1 MEVQHLVRSLGPA
14 LDHHL
19 RTKEG
24 GVGPVLG
31 CGLRLLLVL
40 LLHLLVH
47 LVLEVKSK
55 LTNRPATMKHSII
68 VDQGVGLFEKYAP
81 GCLSTYLGNLFIYQA
96 RESSLVPEGFL
107 TAQFLQKL

>member
-19 RTKEG
+19 RTEEG

-31 CGLRLLLVL
+31 YGLRLLLVL

-47 LVLEVKSK
+47 LVLEVKSE
-55 LTNRPATMKHSII
+55 LTNRPANMTHSIY
-68 VDQGVGLFEKYAP
+68 VEVGAISKAKP
-81 GCLSTYLGNLFIYQA
+81 ITNSDRI
-96 RESSLVPEGFL
+96 
-107 TAQFLQKL
+107 